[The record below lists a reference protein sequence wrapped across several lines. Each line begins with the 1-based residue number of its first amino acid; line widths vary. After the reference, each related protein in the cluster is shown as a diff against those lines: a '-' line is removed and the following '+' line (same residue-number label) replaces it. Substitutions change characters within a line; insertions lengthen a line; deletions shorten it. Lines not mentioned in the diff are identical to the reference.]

1 MRGLWGMAAF
11 ALAAFLLAACAR
23 TPPPSEG
30 PAAVA
35 APPVLEAARSA
46 AALATYRAA
55 DGRELAYLVWRN
67 PEMPA
72 STAVVL
78 VHGLEG
84 HADWLAPTAARL
96 SGLGYHVHGLDRRGA
111 GLNREDRG
119 FASGDAASA
128 DQLLADLDAFARQIR
143 PHYDRVVLAGFSWGA
158 KPVLAYGLAH
168 PDLLDGLVLIA
179 PELTPRQDLPPPTR
193 ARLFGT
199 ERLAPDTAI
208 ELPFAPDLLA
218 ADPAWRAHLAADPL
232 RLRRITGRLLAVSRE
247 LDRRIAQGAARRNI
261 PTLLLLAGEDRPA
274 DNEAALA
281 LLRQGAPVTLA
292 TLAYPDQPHGLPFAI
307 PDRLALDIQS
317 WLEGS
322 GDLRLSPEAGPP

>member
-1 MRGLWGMAAF
+1 MRGLRGVAAF

-30 PAAVA
+30 PAAGA
-35 APPVLEAARSA
+35 APPALATSRSA

-72 STAVVL
+72 STAIVL

-96 SGLGYHVHGLDRRGA
+96 SGLGYHVYGLDRRGA

-128 DQLLADLDAFARQIR
+128 DQMLADLDAFVRQIR

-179 PELTPRQDLPPPTR
+179 PELAARQELPLTAR
-193 ARLFGT
+193 ARLLGA
-199 ERLAPDTAI
+199 ERLAPGTMI

-218 ADPAWRAHLAADPL
+218 TDPAWRAHLAADPL
-232 RLRRITGRLLAVSRE
+232 RLRQVTARLLAISRE
-247 LDRRIAQGAARRNI
+247 LDRGIAQGAAGRNV
-261 PTLLLLAGEDRPA
+261 PTLLLLAGGDRIA
-274 DNEAALA
+274 DNDAALA
-281 LLRQGAPVTLA
+281 LLRQGAPITLA

-307 PDRLALDIQS
+307 PDRLAWDIQG

-322 GDLRLSPEAGPP
+322 GDLRLVPEAGPP